1 MDLGLKGKS
10 ALITGGSKGIGFA
23 CAEAF
28 ASEGA
33 SLLHL
38 AARNANELEDARR
51 RLEDK
56 YPVQIVC
63 HRADLTVSADLKRL
77 GGACSEVDI
86 LINNAG
92 SIPGGTL
99 LEIEEDRWRQA
110 WELKVFG
117 YINLTRL
124 IYESMIRRGSGVV
137 INVIGLGGER
147 HRPQYIAGCSGNSAL
162 MAFTRA
168 LGAESV
174 EHGVRVV
181 GINPGRTLTDRQ
193 LAHLEE
199 EAEIKYGSSD
209 RWTDV
214 RDHIAK
220 QLPFGRFIS
229 TKDISNLVLF
239 LASERAAYISA
250 TVVTLDGGQSLRP
263 RT

>member
-1 MDLGLKGKS
+1 V
-10 ALITGGSKGIGFA
+10 
-23 CAEAF
+23 
-28 ASEGA
+28 
-33 SLLHL
+33 
-38 AARNANELEDARR
+38 
-51 RLEDK
+51 EDK
-56 YPVQIVC
+56 YQAKVAHHSV
-63 HRADLTVSADLKRL
+63 DLTVHDDLERL
-77 GGACSEVDI
+77 AAACSDIDI

-99 LEIEEDRWRQA
+99 LEIDEKKWRQA

-124 IYESMIRRGSGVV
+124 IYESMIRRRSGVV
-137 INVIGLGGER
+137 VNIIGLGGER

-174 EHGVRVV
+174 DHGVRIV

-193 LAHLEE
+193 LAHLK
-199 EAEIKYGSSD
+199 EAAEREYGSPE

-214 RDHIAK
+214 RDGIAK
-220 QLPFGRFIS
+220 QLPLGRFIS
-229 TKDISNLVLF
+229 TEDISNLVLF

>member
-1 MDLGLKGKS
+1 MELGLKGKS

-28 ASEGA
+28 AKEGVA
-33 SLLHL
+33 LLHI
-38 AARNANELEDARR
+38 AARNAGELEEARV
-51 RLEDK
+51 RLENEYSVK
-56 YPVQIVC
+56 VVC
-63 HRADLTVSADLKRL
+63 HRADLTSSGDLNEL
-77 GGACSEVDI
+77 GLACSGVDI

-99 LEIEEDRWRQA
+99 LEISEDKWRQA

-117 YINLTRL
+117 YINLTRI
-124 IYESMIRRGSGVV
+124 IYGSMIRRRSGVV
-137 INVIGLGGER
+137 VNIIGLGGER

-174 EHGVRVV
+174 DYGVRVV
-181 GINPGRTLTDRQ
+181 GINPGRTLTERQ
-193 LAHLEE
+193 LGHLKE
-199 EAEIKYGSSD
+199 EAEKKYGSAD
-209 RWTDV
+209 RWTDI
-214 RDHIAK
+214 RDQIAK

-229 TKDISNLVLF
+229 TENISDLVLF
-239 LASERAAYISA
+239 LTSDRAAYMSA
-250 TVVTLDGGQSLRP
+250 TVLTLDGGQSLRP